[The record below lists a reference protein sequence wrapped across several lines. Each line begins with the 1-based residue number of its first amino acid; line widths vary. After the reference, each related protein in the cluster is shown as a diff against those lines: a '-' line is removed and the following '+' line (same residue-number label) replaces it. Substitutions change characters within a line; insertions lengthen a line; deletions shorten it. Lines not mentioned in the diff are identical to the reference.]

1 MHAPLTSE
9 AIGRFKPP
17 AEASHAQA
25 LVHRLLLEQQV
36 EEQRSKLTYLER
48 QKAQKEAE
56 RATAQTGIAKL
67 NATLP
72 IVKQREQMR
81 KYLAEKEIGSK
92 ILYLELHQD
101 LTDKEQELLVQ
112 KSRLLEA
119 DAAIATIQE
128 QRRQTEAEFRRT
140 HLNELA
146 QAEQK
151 AASLRQ
157 ELIKADQRTN
167 LQSLTAPVDGTV
179 QQLAIHTIGGVV
191 TPAQSL
197 MTIVPTGSML
207 TIEASIPNRDI
218 GFVQPGQ
225 EAEIK
230 VDTFNFTKYGLI
242 RGVVTTVSQDAVS
255 RDRLPDANG
264 KSDGKAPAAAAAG
277 GSNQELVY
285 AARVSLERS
294 TMTVDN
300 GRVVN
305 LGPGMAVTVEIK
317 TGSRRLIEYILSPVM
332 RYRQESLRER

>member
-1 MHAPLTSE
+1 MRLTSTLQE
-9 AIGRFKPP
+9 RERFKPP
-17 AEASHAQA
+17 PEASQAQA

-36 EEQRSKLTYLER
+36 EEQRSKINYLER
-48 QKAQKEAE
+48 QKAQKAAE
-56 RATAQTGIAKL
+56 RATAQTGITKL

-72 IVKQREQMR
+72 IVKEREQMR

-101 LTDKEQELLVQ
+101 VTDKEQELLVQ

-197 MTIVPTGSML
+197 MTIVPTGSTL
-207 TIEASIPNRDI
+207 TIEASTRTVTSASCSQARKRRSRSIP
-218 GFVQPGQ
+218 
-225 EAEIK
+225 
-230 VDTFNFTKYGLI
+230 
-242 RGVVTTVSQDAVS
+242 
-255 RDRLPDANG
+255 
-264 KSDGKAPAAAAAG
+264 
-277 GSNQELVY
+277 
-285 AARVSLERS
+285 S
-294 TMTVDN
+294 T
-300 GRVVN
+300 
-305 LGPGMAVTVEIK
+305 
-317 TGSRRLIEYILSPVM
+317 SPNTA
-332 RYRQESLRER
+332 